1 MGLRE
6 NVKEL
11 VNAIGM
17 NEKIGNLV
25 LNVVG
30 ALEETMD
37 PDELEDC
44 LGVTSSS
51 IVILPKVAL
60 TEIMLDKCIV
70 CLNKLFTNPI
80 TDYNSVRH
88 ALQNNIDKTAVKDP
102 EAAAIIACIY
112 YILYPKNEFR
122 PSSKNAYD
130 ARKLSVMMPDDIR
143 FNKDY
148 ITVRYCNFEFNGN
161 HDLSLVYKVIE

>member
-60 TEIMLDKCIV
+60 TEIMLDKC
-70 CLNKLFTNPI
+70 

-143 FNKDY
+143 FNKDH

>member
-6 NVKEL
+6 NVEEL
-11 VNAIGM
+11 VSAIGM

-37 PDELEDC
+37 QDELEDC

-60 TEIMLDKCIV
+60 TEIMLDKCIA
-70 CLNKLFTNPI
+70 CLN
-80 TDYNSVRH
+80 
-88 ALQNNIDKTAVKDP
+88 
-102 EAAAIIACIY
+102 
-112 YILYPKNEFR
+112 
-122 PSSKNAYD
+122 
-130 ARKLSVMMPDDIR
+130 
-143 FNKDY
+143 
-148 ITVRYCNFEFNGN
+148 
-161 HDLSLVYKVIE
+161 